1 MQQQPGGDHQRQDR
15 ENDAQNEGLLLTG
28 VSISDL
34 EDLLDG
40 AVEVAAMAMASGR
53 EGSERP
59 VWGQA
64 DALASATRSR
74 PSFFAS

>member
-1 MQQQPGGDHQRQDR
+1 M
-15 ENDAQNEGLLLTG
+15 
-28 VSISDL
+28 